1 MMSQWA
7 EAVFLTKKPLLRR
20 VPFFNS
26 HTLHPSLTPSPP
38 MHAAR
43 LFRSAR
49 AVNRQFSRSLSAAT
63 TTTTARANDA
73 VIPLSN
79 VEAQWEKLTADEQ
92 LTVHQQLEELQKRD
106 WKTLSLDEKK
116 AGVYIRFFLDP
127 HMASTWARDYH
138 Y

>member
-1 MMSQWA
+1 MSGGG
-7 EAVFLTKKPLLRR
+7 FLDEILRR

-26 HTLHPSLTPSPP
+26 NTLHPSLTLSFP

-43 LFRSAR
+43 LLRPIR
-49 AVNRQFSRSLSAAT
+49 AANRQFSRSLAT
-63 TTTTARANDA
+63 ATATATRSNDA

-79 VEAQWEKLTADEQ
+79 VEAQWAKMTADEQ

-116 AGVYIRFFLDP
+116 AGAHIRFLL
-127 HMASTWARDYH
+127 HTANVGSEYS
-138 Y
+138 